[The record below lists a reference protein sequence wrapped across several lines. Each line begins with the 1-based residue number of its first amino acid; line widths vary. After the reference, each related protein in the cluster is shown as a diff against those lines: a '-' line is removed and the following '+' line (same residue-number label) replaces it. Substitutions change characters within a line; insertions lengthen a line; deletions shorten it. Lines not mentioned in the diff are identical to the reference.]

1 MHAKAQPVRR
11 RAKNRRL
18 RQAPTATRMAKGPLA
33 PDTVKPSVFGQMD
46 AEYATTSRRV
56 AAYFVD
62 GALLLAVWLGAGQVG
77 LRQGGNV
84 AGVPLFLISTTAG
97 FAYYA
102 LCWWRFAATP
112 GQRAL
117 GLRVVDAQ
125 ARTRV
130 GLDQA
135 VIRWCFLVFLPD
147 TVGALGATMGAA
159 ALAGLASSA
168 YAFVLLAT
176 TVFGPEHQGLHDRL
190 AGTVVLTRAPAD
202 APLQSL
208 KVLV

>member
-18 RQAPTATRMAKGPLA
+18 RQAPTATRMANGPLA
-33 PDTVKPSVFGQMD
+33 SDTAKPSLFGRLD
-46 AEYATTSRRV
+46 AEYATTSRR
-56 AAYFVD
+56 AAAFVLD
-62 GALLLAVWLGAGQVG
+62 EALLLAVWLGAGQVG

-84 AGVPLFLISTTAG
+84 AGVPPFLISTTAG
-97 FAYYA
+97 FAYFA

-125 ARTRV
+125 TWNRV

-135 VIRWCFLVFLPD
+135 VIRWCFLVFLSD
-147 TVGALGATMGAA
+147 AVGALGATMGAA

-176 TVFGPEHQGLHDRL
+176 TAFGPERQGLHDRL
-190 AGTVVLTRAPAD
+190 AGTVVLTRVPAD
-202 APLQSL
+202 APGQSL
-208 KVLV
+208 TVLV

>member
-1 MHAKAQPVRR
+1 MRAKARPVRR

-18 RQAPTATRMAKGPLA
+18 RQAPTATRMANGPLA
-33 PDTVKPSVFGQMD
+33 SDTAKPSLFGRLD
-46 AEYATTSRRV
+46 AEYATTSRR
-56 AAYFVD
+56 AAAFVLD
-62 GALLLAVWLGAGQVG
+62 EALLLAVWLGAGQVG

-84 AGVPLFLISTTAG
+84 AGVPPFLISTTAG
-97 FAYYA
+97 FAYFA

-125 ARTRV
+125 TWTRV
-130 GLDQA
+130 GLDRA
-135 VIRWCFLVFLPD
+135 VIRWCFLVFLSD
-147 TVGALGATMGAA
+147 AVGALGATMGAA

-176 TVFGPEHQGLHDRL
+176 TAFGPERQGLHDRL
-190 AGTVVLTRAPAD
+190 AGTVVLTRVPAD
-202 APLQSL
+202 APGQSL
-208 KVLV
+208 TVLV